1 MSAKDKTISDK
12 IIQLNELLGWFD
24 TDDFQLELALEK
36 YNQAA
41 KLAAEIE
48 EDLVNFKNEVNVLT
62 QKFD

>member
-12 IIQLNELLGWFD
+12 IIQLNELMSWFD

-36 YNQAA
+36 YDQAA